1 MTWLTNPYR
10 FADPTPA
17 PVIVQDWRLI
27 PHGPQHRDSVFIADI
42 EMAATVGGANLCA
55 GGTASSTGMTGTAA
69 NAFDG
74 SQSTY
79 CNTAANSSDLAAYIY
94 HFATPV
100 SIGEVRLLMTNS
112 GTFHEQGPL
121 GFSLQ
126 ASGDGGSTWQTMAL
140 VTGLAAW
147 TLAESRAFTI
157 GAVPLVTGLG
167 RSNARGWRVNT
178 TAIPGSGQLEIAEI
192 IFAATAGGSAIAG
205 AGYGASA
212 CHNGFT
218 RPASQAFDAN
228 TSTIWSPNN
237 TTIGRVARFFSA
249 AQDIAEVRIAAGS
262 TANRAPGDFT
272 VQFTEDGV
280 NWTTALTQTGV
291 TGWSSGSYQT
301 FAV

>member
-10 FADPTPA
+10 FGA
-17 PVIVQDWRLI
+17 PVVPVVALDWRLV

-42 EMAATVGGANLCA
+42 EMAATAGGPNLCT

-74 SQSTY
+74 SQATY
-79 CNTAANSSDLAAYIY
+79 CNTAANSSDLATYRY
-94 HFATPV
+94 TFAAPV
-100 SIGEVRLLMTNS
+100 SIGEVRLFMTNS
-112 GTFHEQGPL
+112 STFHEQGPL

-126 ASGDGGSTWQTMAL
+126 ASADGGATWVTVAL

-147 TLAESRAFTI
+147 SLAESRAFAITPV
-157 GAVPLVTGLG
+157 AMPVGLG

-178 TAIPGSGQLEIAEI
+178 TAVAGGSGQVEIAEI
-192 IFAATAGGSAIAG
+192 IFAATVGGSAIAG

-212 CHNGFT
+212 CHNGFV

-237 TTIGRVARFFSA
+237 TTVGRIARFFSA

-291 TGWSSGSYQT
+291 TGWSSGSYKT
-301 FAV
+301 FTV

>member
-1 MTWLTNPYR
+1 MTWLINPYR
-10 FADPTPA
+10 FGIPFA

-42 EMAATVGGANLCA
+42 EMAATVGGANLCT

-74 SQSTY
+74 SQATY
-79 CNTAANSSDLAAYIY
+79 CNTAANSSDLATYRYTFSA
-94 HFATPV
+94 PV

-112 GTFHEQGPL
+112 STFHEQGPL

-140 VTGLAAW
+140 ITGLAAW

-212 CHNGFT
+212 CHNGFV

-291 TGWSSGSYQT
+291 TGWSSGSYKT